1 MGKNEDREK
10 NLPRYIRGGGGGR
23 KLLGSFRRNQ
33 VFICHLYMEQFFLI
47 MEDVE
52 MMSNRYS
59 IFYLVLPL
67 LLYSYFT
74 P

>member
-10 NLPRYIRGGGGGR
+10 NLLRYIGGGGGR
-23 KLLGSFRRNQ
+23 KLLGSFRLNQ
-33 VFICHLYMEQFFLI
+33 VFICHLYMEEFFLI